1 MSKNWISAEIIF
13 DKNGKPIL
21 VEKKNKITENKRTKK
36 LNLRTVK
43 SLSYDELKK
52 EGDKAYY
59 KRREAEDHLVDA
71 YKNKKLQSADLIKN
85 AKAITARREK
95 EAEEAA
101 RKAAEKDRRDKLVST
116 DTAIA

>member
-1 MSKNWISAEIIF
+1 MAKVKLF
-13 DKNGKPIL
+13 D
-21 VEKKNKITENKRTKK
+21 
-36 LNLRTVK
+36 LRHIQ

-52 EGDKAYY
+52 EGDKEYE
-59 KRREAEDHLVDA
+59 KRREAEDNLIDA

-85 AKAITARREK
+85 AKAIVARRKK

-101 RKAAEKDRRDKLVST
+101 KKAAEKDRRDKLVST